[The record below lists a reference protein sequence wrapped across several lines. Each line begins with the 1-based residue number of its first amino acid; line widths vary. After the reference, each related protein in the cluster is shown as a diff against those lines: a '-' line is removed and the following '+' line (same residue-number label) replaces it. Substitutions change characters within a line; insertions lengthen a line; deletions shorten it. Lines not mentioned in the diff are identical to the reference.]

1 MAQNLNYI
9 SPEYAPLRQTLG
21 NMGARWNSQ
30 NAVSMLSR
38 LMLAKQF
45 PFLLGLQ
52 DFGQKNVL
60 GMLGSG
66 LSNQDRFRNEAMGNA
81 EAWGNQA
88 RAQGQQFDPAD
99 FRSMA
104 MMGANSKRNCTDSS
118 T

>member
-81 EAWGNQA
+81 EAW
-88 RAQGQQFDPAD
+88 R
-99 FRSMA
+99 
-104 MMGANSKRNCTDSS
+104 
-118 T
+118 